1 MPIAV
6 HAVTPFDDQKPGT
19 SGLRKPTRR
28 FMEPGYLPAFVQ
40 AILECDPPAPGAT
53 LIVGGDGRFF
63 GREAAETVIRMAA
76 AAGYARVRVGRGALL
91 STPAAS
97 HLVRLT
103 GAQGAV
109 ILSASHNPGGP
120 DGDFGVKYNTATG
133 GPAPESLTE
142 AIFARSK
149 VLLEWRIETEGTLD
163 LDRTGEVRI
172 GACVV
177 EVIDPVAAYAD
188 LMESLF
194 DFAAIRGLL
203 ASGFRMRFDAMHA
216 VTGPYAMELFERR
229 LGAPAGT
236 VINATP
242 LPDFGGGH
250 PDPHPDHAPE
260 LMAAMSGPEALDFGA
275 ASDGDGDRN
284 MIVGPGGFVV
294 SPGDSLAILTALADR
309 VPAYAG
315 GVAGVARSM
324 PTARAADR
332 VARALGVDAF
342 ETPTGWKWFVS
353 LMDAGRITLCGE
365 ESFGTGSSHVR
376 EKDGLWAVLFWL
388 NLLAVER
395 VGVRDLVRRHWT
407 RFGRDAYRRE
417 DYEGLETGAA
427 EAFMKA
433 LRTRLDTAAGRAL
446 GPFSVVSADD
456 FAYVDPVDGSGA
468 SGQGVRVML
477 TPDARI
483 TYRLSGTG
491 SSGATLRVYL
501 ETYLPQDRAEADP
514 KADLDALSAASRDFA
529 DVGDLLGRAAPSVVT
544 G

>member
-6 HAVTPFDDQKPGT
+6 HAVTPFDDQRPGT
-19 SGLRKPTRR
+19 SGLRKSTRR
-28 FMEPGYLPAFVQ
+28 FMQPGYLQAFVQ
-40 AILECDPPAPGAT
+40 AILECDPPDPGAT

-63 GREAAETVIRMAA
+63 GREAAETVVRMAA
-76 AAGYARVRVGRGALL
+76 AAGYARVKVGRGALL

-97 HLVRLT
+97 NLVRAT

-120 DGDFGVKYNTATG
+120 DGDFGVKYNTASG

-149 VLLEWRIETEGTLD
+149 ALADWRVETDGEID
-163 LDRTGEVRI
+163 LDRLGETRV
-172 GACVV
+172 GGCAV
-177 EVIDPVAAYAD
+177 EVIDPVTAYAD

-194 DFAAIRGLL
+194 DFPAIRGLL

-216 VTGPYAMELFERR
+216 VTGPYATELFERR

-236 VINATP
+236 VMNATP

-250 PDPHPDHAPE
+250 PDPHPEHAPG
-260 LMAAMSGPEALDFGA
+260 LMAAMTGPDALDFGA

-332 VARALGVDAF
+332 VARALGVDCF

-365 ESFGTGSSHVR
+365 ESFGTGSNHVR

-388 NLLAVER
+388 NLLAAEG
-395 VGVRDLVRRHWT
+395 VGVRELVMRHWT

-417 DYEGLETGAA
+417 DYEGLETGPA
-427 EAFMKA
+427 EAFMQA
-433 LRTRLDTAAGRAL
+433 LRGRLDDAAGRAS
-446 GPFSVVSADD
+446 GPFSVVRADD
-456 FAYVDPVDGSGA
+456 FAYVDPVDGAGA
-468 SGQGVRVML
+468 AGQGVRVML
-477 TPDARI
+477 SPDARI

-501 ETYLPQDRAEADP
+501 ETYLPPERADADAA
-514 KADLDALSAASRDFA
+514 ADLDALSATSRAFA
-529 DVGDLLGRAAPSVVT
+529 DVGDLLGREAPSVVT

>member
-1 MPIAV
+1 LPIAV
-6 HAVTPFDDQKPGT
+6 HVVQPFDDQKPGT

-28 FMEPGYLPAFVQ
+28 FMEPGYLQAFVQ
-40 AILECDPPAPGAT
+40 SILECDPPVSGAT

-76 AAGYARVRVGRGALL
+76 AAGYSRVLVGQGALL

-97 HLVRLT
+97 NLVRKT

-109 ILSASHNPGGP
+109 ILSASHNPGGSN
-120 DGDFGVKYNTATG
+120 GDFGVKYNTATG

-142 AIFARSK
+142 
-149 VLLEWRIETEGTLD
+149 WRIETGCAID
-163 LDRTGEVRI
+163 LDQPGETLF
-172 GACVV
+172 GNCVV
-177 EVIDPVAAYAD
+177 EVVDPVAAYAD

-203 ASGFRMRFDAMHA
+203 AGGFRMRFDAMHA
-216 VTGPYAMELFERR
+216 VTGPYAVELFERR
-229 LGAPAGT
+229 LGAPRGT
-236 VINATP
+236 VINAEP
-242 LPDFGGGH
+242 KPDFGGGH

-260 LMAAMSGPEALDFGA
+260 LMAAMNGPNALDFGA

-315 GVAGVARSM
+315 GAAGVARSM

-332 VARALGVDAF
+332 VAQALGVECY

-365 ESFGTGSSHVR
+365 ESFGTGSNHVR

-388 NLLAVER
+388 NLLAVEK
-395 VGVRDLVRRHWT
+395 VGVRELVAAHWD

-417 DYEGLETGAA
+417 DYEGLESATADD
-427 EAFMKA
+427 FMTA
-433 LRTRLDTAAGRAL
+433 LRGRLAQAADRSVGL
-446 GPFSVVSADD
+446 FSVMDADD
-456 FAYVDPVDGSGA
+456 FAYVDPVDGAGA
-468 SGQGVRVML
+468 AGQGVRVML

-501 ETYLPQDRAEADP
+501 ETYLPPERAGADP
-514 KADLDALSAASRDFA
+514 SADLDALSAASRAFA
-529 DVGDLLGRAAPSVVT
+529 DVGGLLGREAPSVVT

>member
-40 AILECDPPAPGAT
+40 AILECAPPKPGAA

-63 GREAAETVIRMAA
+63 VREAAETVIRMAA
-76 AAGYARVRVGRGALL
+76 AAGYARVRVGREALL

-120 DGDFGVKYNTATG
+120 DGDFGVKYNTSTG

-149 VLLEWRIETEGTLD
+149 ALAGWRIETDGTLD
-163 LDRTGEVRI
+163 LDRMGEVRI

-236 VINATP
+236 VMNATP

-260 LMAAMSGPEALDFGA
+260 LMAAMSGPDALDFGA

-309 VPAYAG
+309 VPAYSG

-332 VARALGVDAF
+332 VAEALGVDSF

-395 VGVRDLVRRHWT
+395 VGVRDLVRRHWS

-427 EAFMKA
+427 GAFMQA
-433 LRTRLDTAAGRAL
+433 LRARLDTASGQAV

-468 SGQGVRVML
+468 EGQGVRVML

-501 ETYLPQDRAEADP
+501 ETYLPRDRADADP
-514 KADLDALSAASRDFA
+514 SADLDALSAASREFA
-529 DVGDLLGRAAPSVVT
+529 DVGGLLGRAAPSVVT

>member
-1 MPIAV
+1 LPVAV

-19 SGLRKPTRR
+19 SGLRKSTRR
-28 FMEPGYLPAFVQ
+28 FMEAGYLPAFVQ
-40 AILECDPPAPGAT
+40 AILETDPPAPDAT

-76 AAGYARVRVGRGALL
+76 AAGYARVKVGRGALL

-97 HLVRLT
+97 HLVRKT

-120 DGDFGVKYNTATG
+120 DGDFGVKYNTASG

-142 AIFARSK
+142 AVFARSRK
-149 VLLEWRIETEGTLD
+149 LTAWRIETDGHLE
-163 LDRTGEVRI
+163 LDRLGETRI
-172 GACVV
+172 GGCVV
-177 EVIDPVAAYAD
+177 EVIDPVADYAE

-194 DFAAIRGLL
+194 DFPAIRGLL
-203 ASGFRMRFDAMHA
+203 ASGFRIRFDAMHA
-216 VTGPYAMELFERR
+216 VTGPYAEELFQRR
-229 LGAPAGT
+229 LGAPGGT
-236 VINATP
+236 VMNATP

-250 PDPHPDHAPE
+250 PDPHPDHAPD
-260 LMAAMSGPEALDFGA
+260 LMAALSGPEPLDFGA

-294 SPGDSLAILTALADR
+294 SPGDSLAIMTALADR

-332 VARALGVDAF
+332 VAEALGIDAF
-342 ETPTGWKWFVS
+342 ETPTGWKWFTS
-353 LMDAGRITLCGE
+353 LMDAGRVTLCGE
-365 ESFGTGSSHVR
+365 ESFGTGSNHVR

-388 NLLAVER
+388 NLLATEK
-395 VGVRDLVRRHWT
+395 VGVVELVRRHWA

-417 DYEGLETGAA
+417 DYEGLEVGPA
-427 EAFMKA
+427 EAFMQA
-433 LRTRLDTAAGRAL
+433 LRARLDGAAGRPA
-446 GPFSVVSADD
+446 GPFSVVAADD

-468 SGQGVRVML
+468 SSQGVRVLL

-501 ETYLPQDRAEADP
+501 ETYLPPERSDSDP
-514 KADLDALSAASRDFA
+514 AAGLAALSAASRGFA
-529 DVGDLLGRAAPSVVT
+529 EVEGLLGRQAPSVVT

>member
-1 MPIAV
+1 LPIAV

-19 SGLRKPTRR
+19 SGLRKSTRR

-40 AILECDPPAPGAT
+40 AILECDPPKPGAT

-76 AAGYARVRVGRGALL
+76 AAGYARVKVGRGALL

-97 HLVRLT
+97 HLVRLI

-149 VLLEWRIETEGTLD
+149 ALTEWRIETKGTLD
-163 LDRTGEVRI
+163 LDRLGEVLI
-172 GACVV
+172 GDGAV
-177 EVIDPVAAYAD
+177 EVIDPVADYAD

-194 DFAAIRGLL
+194 DFGAIRALL
-203 ASGFRMRFDAMHA
+203 KSDFRMRFDAMHA
-216 VTGPYAMELFERR
+216 VTGPYATELFERR

-250 PDPHPDHAPE
+250 PDPHPGHAPE
-260 LMAAMSGPEALDFGA
+260 LMAAMSGPDALDFGA

-309 VPAYAG
+309 VPAYAA

-332 VARALGVDAF
+332 VAKTLSVDCF

-365 ESFGTGSSHVR
+365 ESFGTGSDHVR

-388 NLLAVER
+388 NLLAAEGI
-395 VGVRDLVRRHWT
+395 GVRDLVRRHWA

-417 DYEGLETGAA
+417 DYEGLESERA
-427 EAFMKA
+427 EAFMQT
-433 LRTRLDTAAGRAL
+433 LRGRLDEAAGLAV
-446 GPFSVVSADD
+446 GPFGVVSADD
-456 FAYVDPVDGSGA
+456 FAYVDPIDGSGA
-468 SGQGVRVML
+468 RAQGVRVML

-501 ETYLPQDRAEADP
+501 ETYLSPERADADP
-514 KADLDALSAASRDFA
+514 TAELNALSAASRDFA
-529 DVGDLLGRAAPSVVT
+529 DVGSLLGRAAPSVVT

>member
-1 MPIAV
+1 MPVAA

-28 FMEPGYLPAFVQ
+28 FMEPGYLAAFVQ
-40 AILECDPPAPGAT
+40 AILETDPPAPGAT

-76 AAGYARVRVGRGALL
+76 AAGYARVRVGRGGLL

-97 HLVRLT
+97 NLVRVT

-120 DGDFGVKYNTATG
+120 DGDFGVKYNTASG

-142 AIFARSK
+142 AMFARSK
-149 VLLEWRIETEGTLD
+149 ALTEWRVETDGAID
-163 LDRTGEVRI
+163 LDRIGEIRV
-172 GACVV
+172 GDCVV
-177 EVIDPVAAYAD
+177 EVIDPVAAYSE
-188 LMESLF
+188 LMERLF
-194 DFAAIRGLL
+194 DFGAIRELL

-216 VTGPYAMELFERR
+216 VTGPYAVELFERR
-229 LGAPAGT
+229 LGAPQGT
-236 VINATP
+236 VINAEP

-250 PDPHPDHAPE
+250 PDPHPDHAPA
-260 LMAAMSGPEALDFGA
+260 LMAAMTGPDALDFGA

-284 MIVGPGGFVV
+284 MIVGPGGRVV
-294 SPGDSLAILTALADR
+294 SPGDSLAILTALARR

-332 VARALGVDAF
+332 VADALGLDRF
-342 ETPTGWKWFVS
+342 ETPTGWKWFTS
-353 LMDAGRITLCGE
+353 LMDAGRVTLCGE

-388 NLLAVER
+388 NLLAVEKL
-395 VGVRDLVRRHWT
+395 GVNDLVARHWA

-417 DYEGLETGAA
+417 DYEGLETAPA
-427 EAFMKA
+427 EAFMQA
-433 LRTRLDTAAGRAL
+433 LRERLDAAAGRVL
-446 GPFSVVSADD
+446 GPFSVTSADD

-468 SGQGVRVML
+468 RAQGVRVML

-501 ETYLPQDRAEADP
+501 ETYLPPDRADADP
-514 KADLDALSAASRDFA
+514 TVDLDSLSAASREFA
-529 DVGDLLGRAAPSVVT
+529 DVGGLLGRQAPSVVT

>member
-6 HAVTPFDDQKPGT
+6 HAVQPFDDQKPGT
-19 SGLRKPTRR
+19 SGLRKATRR
-28 FMEPGYLPAFVQ
+28 FMQPGYLPVFVQ
-40 AILECDPPAPGAT
+40 SILDCDPPAQDAT
-53 LIVGGDGRFF
+53 LVVGGDGRFF

-76 AAGYARVRVGRGALL
+76 AAGYARVKVGRGALL

-97 HLVRLT
+97 HLVRKT

-120 DGDFGVKYNTATG
+120 DGDFGVKYNTSSG

-149 VLLEWRIETEGTLD
+149 ALTEWRIETDGEID
-163 LDRTGEVRI
+163 LDRPGETRV
-172 GACVV
+172 GGCVV
-177 EVIDPVAAYAD
+177 EVIDPVADYAD

-194 DFAAIRGLL
+194 DFRAIGALL
-203 ASGFRMRFDAMHA
+203 TSGFRMRFDAMHA
-216 VTGPYAMELFERR
+216 VTGPYAVELFERR
-229 LGAPAGT
+229 LGAPKGT
-236 VINATP
+236 VINAEP
-242 LPDFGGGH
+242 KPDFGGGH

-260 LMAAMSGPEALDFGA
+260 LMAAMRGPDALDFGA

-284 MIVGPGGFVV
+284 MIVGPGGLVV

-332 VARALGVDAF
+332 VAKALGVDHF
-342 ETPTGWKWFVS
+342 ETPTGWKWFVN

-388 NLLAVER
+388 NLLAAER
-395 VGVRDLVRRHWT
+395 VGVVDLVRRHWG

-417 DYEGLETGAA
+417 DYEGLDGGAA
-427 EAFMKA
+427 DAFMAA
-433 LRTRLDTAAGRAL
+433 LRGRLDGSAGRSL
-446 GPFSVVSADD
+446 GAFVVESADD

-468 SGQGVRVML
+468 NAQGVRVML

-501 ETYLPQDRAEADP
+501 ETYLPPERAGDDP
-514 KADLDALSAASRDFA
+514 TAALDALSAASRDFA
-529 DVGDLLGRAAPSVVT
+529 DVGGLLGRQAPSVVT

>member
-40 AILECDPPAPGAT
+40 AILECDPPEPGAT
-53 LIVGGDGRFF
+53 LILGGDGRFF

-149 VLLEWRIETEGTLD
+149 SLAEWRIEADGTLD
-163 LDRTGEVRI
+163 LDRIGEARV
-172 GACVV
+172 GDCVV
-177 EVIDPVAAYAD
+177 EVIDPVTAYAE
-188 LMESLF
+188 LMEGLF
-194 DFAAIRGLL
+194 DFAAIRDLL
-203 ASGFRMRFDAMHA
+203 SSGFRMRFDAMHA
-216 VTGPYAMELFERR
+216 VTGPYATELFERR

-236 VINATP
+236 VINSTP

-260 LMAAMSGPEALDFGA
+260 LMAAMSGPDALDFGA

-332 VARALGVDAF
+332 VARALCVDAF

-407 RFGRDAYRRE
+407 RYGRDAYRRE
-417 DYEGLETGAA
+417 DYERLESGAA
-427 EAFMKA
+427 EAFMQA
-433 LRTRLDTAAGRAL
+433 LRARLDMAAGQPV

-468 SGQGVRVML
+468 TGQGVRVML

-501 ETYLPQDRAEADP
+501 ETYLPPERAQADP
-514 KADLDALSAASRDFA
+514 TADLDALSAASRDFA
-529 DVGDLLGRAAPSVVT
+529 DVGGLLGRAAPSVVT